1 MKKYLFLTT
10 LLVFTLA
17 CSTLTGTFSS
27 TPTEAPTDT
36 ASAPTVGDGIEA
48 KLAELGGVACDE
60 NPDFTC
66 VTITVPLDHF
76 DAANTKTID
85 VVFAVSPAT
94 GERKGMFVQAF
105 PGGPGGEGISTG
117 GLAWF

>member
-1 MKKYLFLTT
+1 MKKYLFVTA

-17 CSTLTGTFSS
+17 CSSISLPFAS
-27 TPTEAPTDT
+27 PTEAPMETTPVAADST
-36 ASAPTVGDGIEA
+36 GISA
-48 KLAELGGVACDE
+48 KLEELGGTACEE

-66 VTITVPLDHF
+66 VTITVPLNHF
-76 DAANTKTID
+76 DTANTETID

-105 PGGPGGEGISTG
+105 P
-117 GLAWF
+117 